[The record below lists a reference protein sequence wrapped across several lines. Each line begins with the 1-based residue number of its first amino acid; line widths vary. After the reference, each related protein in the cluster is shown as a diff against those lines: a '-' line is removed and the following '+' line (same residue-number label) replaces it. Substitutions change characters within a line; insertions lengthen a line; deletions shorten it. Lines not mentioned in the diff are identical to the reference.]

1 MTSLIPWRKN
11 HNGNGALAHRTGDQP
26 LSMFRTEFDSLFDRL
41 FGPMPAFDHG
51 WAGWGLDL
59 DETDDEVLV
68 KVDAPGFEPGDF
80 DVQVSGDTL
89 RVSAE
94 RKVERK
100 GNGKGTYDRRFER
113 YVTLPAGVDPAK
125 VEATYRNGVLELTLP
140 KTEQA
145 KWKRIPVKG

>member
-11 HNGNGALAHRTGDQP
+11 HNGSGALAHRTDP
-26 LSMFRTEFDSLFDRL
+26 LNLFRTEFDGLLDR
-41 FGPMPAFDHG
+41 FFAPMPAFDHG

-68 KVDAPGFEPGDF
+68 RVDAPGFEPGDF

-89 RVSAE
+89 KVTAE
-94 RKVERK
+94 RKVEKK
-100 GNGKGTYDRRFER
+100 GKAGGTYDRRFER
-113 YVTLPAGVDPAK
+113 YVTLPAGMDAAK
-125 VEATYRNGVLELTLP
+125 VEATYRNGVLELILP

-145 KWKRIPVKG
+145 KWRKIAVKG